1 MVHFT
6 IVLGI
11 TGKGKSSFINAMNGS
26 KVAETISK
34 DGNRCTT
41 KINYHNINRDSDT
54 FTFIDTPGLNDK
66 LGDDKHLELIRTEA
80 TKPDTRIKC
89 ILIVMNLT
97 DERLE
102 KSHQIALEEFM
113 NCFPFH
119 DFWKHVIIIRTHAD
133 PSDKK
138 FKYQKEEIEGKLV
151 QSIQNDEELKKFMN
165 ERKIAIPT
173 YLKEFYIDSIDY
185 LAKNNNRINTDD
197 NTKTTKKEILNH
209 IAGLD
214 PLFEKITKGEVKTK
228 IENGTKKTIQEI
240 FYTVNGKIIP
250 KKQILKQEPA
260 VPKKAK
266 PIKTEVIHKR
276 TGEIDERCF
285 STYYEIGKYNKTIY
299 DDGTDWISP
308 EPFETYWE

>member
-1 MVHFT
+1 MVHYT

-26 KVAETISK
+26 KVAETISIN
-34 DGNRCTT
+34 GNRCTT
-41 KINYHNINRDSDT
+41 KINYHNINRGSDT

-138 FKYQKEEIEGKLV
+138 FIYQKEEIEGKLV
-151 QSIQNDEELKKFMN
+151 QSIQNDEELKKYMN

-173 YLKEFYIDSIDY
+173 YLKEF
-185 LAKNNNRINTDD
+185 
-197 NTKTTKKEILNH
+197 
-209 IAGLD
+209 
-214 PLFEKITKGEVKTK
+214 
-228 IENGTKKTIQEI
+228 
-240 FYTVNGKIIP
+240 
-250 KKQILKQEPA
+250 
-260 VPKKAK
+260 
-266 PIKTEVIHKR
+266 
-276 TGEIDERCF
+276 
-285 STYYEIGKYNKTIY
+285 
-299 DDGTDWISP
+299 
-308 EPFETYWE
+308 

>member
-1 MVHFT
+1 M
-6 IVLGI
+6 
-11 TGKGKSSFINAMNGS
+11 K
-26 KVAETISK
+26 E
-34 DGNRCTT
+34 RE
-41 KINYHNINRDSDT
+41 
-54 FTFIDTPGLNDK
+54 ID
-66 LGDDKHLELIRTEA
+66 
-80 TKPDTRIKC
+80 
-89 ILIVMNLT
+89 
-97 DERLE
+97 
-102 KSHQIALEEFM
+102 
-113 NCFPFH
+113 
-119 DFWKHVIIIRTHAD
+119 
-133 PSDKK
+133 
-138 FKYQKEEIEGKLV
+138 
-151 QSIQNDEELKKFMN
+151 
-165 ERKIAIPT
+165 IPT

-266 PIKTEVIHKR
+266 PIKYGVVHKR

-285 STYYEIGKYNKTIY
+285 STYYEVG
-299 DDGTDWISP
+299 
-308 EPFETYWE
+308 

>member
-1 MVHFT
+1 MVHYT

-11 TGKGKSSFINAMNGS
+11 TGKGKSSFINAMNGK
-26 KVAETISK
+26 KVAENISEN
-34 DGNRCTT
+34 GNRCTT
-41 KINYHNINRDSDT
+41 DIKYHNINRDNDT

-66 LGDDKHLELIRTEA
+66 LGDDKHLELIKTEA
-80 TKPDTRIKC
+80 TKPDSRIKC

-138 FKYQKEEIEGKLV
+138 FIYQKEEIEGKLV
-151 QSIQNDEELKKFMN
+151 QSIQNDKELIKYME
-165 ERKIAIPT
+165 ERKIDKPT
-173 YLKEFYIDSIDY
+173 NLKEFYIDSIDY
-185 LAKNNNRINTDD
+185 FAKNNNRINTDA
-197 NTKTTKKEILNH
+197 NTIKTKNEILDH

-214 PLFEKITKGEVKTK
+214 PLFEKITKGKVKIKT
-228 IENGTKKTIQEI
+228 ENGTKKTIQEI
-240 FYTVNGKIIP
+240 TYTVGDKTFSRE
-250 KKQILKQEPA
+250 QILKQEPA

-266 PIKTEVIHKR
+266 PIKNKVIHKR

-285 STYYEIGKYNKTIY
+285 STYYEIGKYNQTIY

>member
-1 MVHFT
+1 MVHYT

-11 TGKGKSSFINAMNGS
+11 TGKRKSSFINAMNGS

-54 FTFIDTPGLNDK
+54 FTFIDTQGLNDK

-151 QSIQNDEELKKFMN
+151 QSIQNDEELKKYMN

-185 LAKNNNRINTDD
+185 FAKNNNRINTDD
-197 NTKTTKKEILNH
+197 NTKTTKKEILKPH
-209 IAGLD
+209 CRVRSVIW
-214 PLFEKITKGEVKTK
+214 KITKGEVKTK

-240 FYTVNGKIIP
+240 FYTVNGKTIP
-250 KKQILKQEPA
+250 KEQILKQEPA

-266 PIKTEVIHKR
+266 PIKTETVHKR
-276 TGEIDERCF
+276 TSQIDKRCF
-285 STYYEIGKYNKTIY
+285 STYYEMGKYNKTTY

>member
-1 MVHFT
+1 MVHYT

-11 TGKGKSSFINAMNGS
+11 TGKGNSSFINAMNGS
-26 KVAETISK
+26 KVAETISIN
-34 DGNRCTT
+34 GNRCTT
-41 KINYHNINRDSDT
+41 KINYHNINSGSDT

-66 LGDDKHLELIRTEA
+66 LGDDKHLELIRTEE

-151 QSIQNDEELKKFMN
+151 QSIQNDEELKKYMK
-165 ERKIAIPT
+165 ERKIDIPN

-185 LAKNNNRINTDD
+185 EFANNDQINMDD
-197 NTKTTKKEILNH
+197 NTKSTKNEILKC
-209 IAGLD
+209 IEKLD
-214 PLFEKITKGEVKTK
+214 PLFEKLQKGEVKTK

-266 PIKTEVIHKR
+266 PIKTEIVHKR
-276 TGEIDERCF
+276 TGQIDERYF
-285 STYYEIGKYNKTIY
+285 STYYEMGKYNKTTY

>member
-1 MVHFT
+1 MVHYT

-11 TGKGKSSFINAMNGS
+11 TGKGKSSFINAMNGF

-133 PSDKK
+133 PS
-138 FKYQKEEIEGKLV
+138 IEGKLV
-151 QSIQNDEELKKFMN
+151 QSIQNDEELKKYMN

-185 LAKNNNRINTDD
+185 FAKNNNRINTDD

-214 PLFEKITKGEVKTK
+214 PLFEK
-228 IENGTKKTIQEI
+228 
-240 FYTVNGKIIP
+240 
-250 KKQILKQEPA
+250 
-260 VPKKAK
+260 
-266 PIKTEVIHKR
+266 
-276 TGEIDERCF
+276 
-285 STYYEIGKYNKTIY
+285 
-299 DDGTDWISP
+299 
-308 EPFETYWE
+308 

>member
-11 TGKGKSSFINAMNGS
+11 TGKGKSSFINAMNGK
-26 KVAETISK
+26 KVAENISK
-34 DGNRCTT
+34 NGNRCTT
-41 KINYHNINRDSDT
+41 DIKYHNINRDNDT

-66 LGDDKHLELIRTEA
+66 LGDDKHLELIKTEA
-80 TKPDTRIKC
+80 TKPDSRIKC

-138 FKYQKEEIEGKLV
+138 FNLQKEEIEGKLV
-151 QSIQNDEELKKFMN
+151 QSIQNDEELKKYMKK
-165 ERKIAIPT
+165 RKIDIPN
-173 YLKEFYIDSIDY
+173 YLEEFYIDSIDY
-185 LAKNNNRINTDD
+185 FAKNNNRINTDA
-197 NTKTTKKEILNH
+197 NTIKTKNEILNH

-214 PLFEKITKGEVKTK
+214 PLFEK
-228 IENGTKKTIQEI
+228 
-240 FYTVNGKIIP
+240 
-250 KKQILKQEPA
+250 
-260 VPKKAK
+260 
-266 PIKTEVIHKR
+266 
-276 TGEIDERCF
+276 
-285 STYYEIGKYNKTIY
+285 
-299 DDGTDWISP
+299 
-308 EPFETYWE
+308 